1 MEDKNVEEVMVRN
14 VRTISPEQSIADVR
28 DIFEKEGFRHLPV
41 EEYGSLVGMI
51 SRTDLMRITY
61 GAEMAFGG
69 ADKVNELIY
78 ESTTVGTI
86 MSTDLKTVESGV
98 ALSEAARI
106 MLKYQLSAVPV
117 VKSGEF
123 IGLLTSSDIL
133 HEYVEYFK

>member
-117 VKSGEF
+117 VKSGE
-123 IGLLTSSDIL
+123 
-133 HEYVEYFK
+133 